1 MLSIYELYN
10 HLQLDIRCCFA
21 NLSFTCDPF
30 PFIYLYMSTGFFFHH
45 PIPKKHVPTW
55 ITCSRSSKRRL
66 KSWCWQYST
75 TGRCW
80 QVNLRM
86 EVSRDSDWL
95 LLYYVRWISGE
106 SHISGESPDLLGCF
120 FCFQIQT
127 NQKFTQKWKE
137 NYDQKGQDSE
147 GISWEDEI
155 ISLCRVAWS
164 SNGTSC
170 RQWKL
175 SNCPNTRASKNKFTL
190 RTLCIFS
197 ARSMN
202 IIYVIWICS
211 AC

>member
-1 MLSIYELYN
+1 MLS
-10 HLQLDIRCCFA
+10 
-21 NLSFTCDPF
+21 TV
-30 PFIYLYMSTGFFFHH
+30 FFFHH
-45 PIPKKHVPTW
+45 PNPPTW

-80 QVNLRM
+80 AGESLDGIFQRFRLV
-86 EVSRDSDWL
+86 VVVV
-95 LLYYVRWISGE
+95 YVWWISGE

-120 FCFQIQT
+120 FLFPDSDKPKIHTEMEGKLWSKGSRQWRHFLGRWNNWLFGT
-127 NQKFTQKWKE
+127 FFDMNQP
-137 NYDQKGQDSE
+137 SE
-147 GISWEDEI
+147 TF
-155 ISLCRVAWS
+155 SLCRVAWS

-175 SNCPNTRASKNKFTL
+175 SNCPNTGASKISSL
-190 RTLCIFS
+190 CALTLCIFS